1 MSMQAN
7 PTHESNERVVA
18 IDWVQLAVPVAL
30 FAIGALGVPNE
41 AVTQSTFKWLVLALG
56 SGLWVAA
63 AIWRR
68 EHLQLIVLK
77 PGVGGLLLLGL
88 WAVSSMAWS
97 HSYMGLQAAAAWA
110 VAAMVA
116 IYFGWAS
123 SPGSI
128 ERALKALW
136 LGAVVASLTGV
147 IQYLLGWTWIEQ
159 AVAPAST
166 FANRNLAAEYLVC
179 ALPFGVYL
187 AIKGGAGEHR
197 WMWGGSVGLVAAFVV
212 MTGSRAAYV
221 ALIAVALCA
230 SMIMKGNLRELVRHH
245 RAVWLGATYTVTA
258 LLLIP
263 SFATGME
270 YAGMTGLERAAY
282 RVFQTGEEYRAAYGS
297 LALRGQM
304 WGATV
309 AMLFDSPLL
318 GVGAG
323 AWEIEIPRFLVLPT
337 LLEPDYFA
345 HNEPLQL
352 LAEYGFIGACAL
364 AFGLFG
370 GVRYLVKIRV
380 GALDP
385 ERAIHLTAL
394 CGLIGVS
401 VTACAGFPLHQPAT
415 MAIVGICLGL
425 QSRQQPLPSYTW
437 IERLPSMALRVGA
450 AAILTLPLA
459 CMTYY
464 ATQMRVEG
472 VLIDAVA
479 SARQYGLTGAK
490 KADLQEVR
498 DAAVHQLQD
507 SPVFE
512 HAHRVYL
519 PAIATAVAKAGD
531 METAVYLWQGVLR
544 ERPNLVALK
553 CVLLKGNAAIGDM
566 GRAMEIYADP
576 MARPCQSEFDDAVRD
591 AKNENNG
598 TDYAE
603 NAQNE

>member
-1 MSMQAN
+1 MQAISA
-7 PTHESNERVVA
+7 HESNERTVA
-18 IDWVQLAVPVAL
+18 TDWDQFAVPIAL
-30 FAIGALGVPNE
+30 FVIGAFGVPNE
-41 AVTQSTFKWLVLALG
+41 GVTQSTFKWLMLALG

-63 AIWRR
+63 ALWRR
-68 EHLQLIVLK
+68 EHLHLLLLK
-77 PGVGGLLLLGL
+77 PSVGALCLLGL
-88 WAVSSMAWS
+88 WAISSMAWS
-97 HSYMGLQAAAAWA
+97 HSYMGFQAAAAWA
-110 VAAMVA
+110 VTAMVA
-116 IYFGWAS
+116 MYFGRATAPS
-123 SPGSI
+123 FI

-147 IQYLLGWTWIEQ
+147 VQYLLGWSWIEQ

-212 MTGSRAAYV
+212 MTGSRAAY
-221 ALIAVALCA
+221 AAMIAMAICA
-230 SMIMKGNLRELVRHH
+230 SLIMRGNLRELVRHR

-297 LALRGQM
+297 LALRWQM
-304 WGATV
+304 WSATV
-309 AMLFDSPLL
+309 AMVLDSPFV

-364 AFGLFG
+364 AFWLYG
-370 GVRYLVKIRV
+370 GARYLVKIRV
-380 GALDP
+380 GSLEP
-385 ERAIHLTAL
+385 ERAIHMTAL

-401 VTACAGFPLHQPAT
+401 VTACAGFPLHQAGT

-425 QSRQQPLPSYTW
+425 QSRQQTQPNYTW
-437 IERLPSMALRVGA
+437 LERSPSLAFRVGA
-450 AAILTLPLA
+450 VATVTLPLA
-459 CMTYY
+459 CIAYF
-464 ATQMRVEG
+464 ATQTRVEA

-507 SPVFE
+507 SPIFE

-566 GRAMEIYADP
+566 GRALEIYADP
-576 MARPCQSEFDDAVRD
+576 LARPCQNEFDDAVGD
-591 AKNENNG
+591 AKEAKNDTG
-598 TDYAE
+598 YAV
-603 NAQNE
+603 NSQNE